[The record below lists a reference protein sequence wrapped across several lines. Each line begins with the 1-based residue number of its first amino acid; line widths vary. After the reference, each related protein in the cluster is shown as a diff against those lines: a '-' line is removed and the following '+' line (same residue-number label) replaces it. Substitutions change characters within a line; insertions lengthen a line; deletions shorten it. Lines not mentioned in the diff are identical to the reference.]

1 MQKSLLSLHSDK
13 LCLGELRLHLM
24 ASSGKIFSD
33 GSMDIDVKLKACTLD
48 DLREGIQ
55 NVTAR

>member
-1 MQKSLLSLHSDK
+1 MLSVHSDK
-13 LCLGELRLHLM
+13 LRLGELRLHLM
-24 ASSGKIFSD
+24 VSSGEMFSD
-33 GSMDIDVKLKACTLD
+33 GSMDITVKLKACTLD